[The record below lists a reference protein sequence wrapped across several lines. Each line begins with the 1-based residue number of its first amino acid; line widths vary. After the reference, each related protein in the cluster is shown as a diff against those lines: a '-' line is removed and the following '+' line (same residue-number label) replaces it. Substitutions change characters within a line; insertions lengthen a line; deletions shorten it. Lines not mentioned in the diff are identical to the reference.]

1 MFSEM
6 LSYPKAREVL
16 EVQEDQ
22 WGQRSSWLSRILRV
36 MKGVLEAL
44 VAQVDRSVLECP
56 NLGYLVLRGG
66 LVAPSWS
73 LLWGPLVPASQGR
86 LAARDNL
93 PPLCLPSL
101 LSFPGHLLS
110 PSLPLEN
117 MCSEVPAAQEGLSL
131 PFLLSVPS
139 DSYQTQWFRQD

>member
-1 MFSEM
+1 MFSEV
-6 LSYPKAREVL
+6 LSYPKAPEVL

-22 WGQRSSWLSRILRV
+22 WGQQSSWLNHILMV
-36 MKGVLEAL
+36 MKGVLEAP
-44 VAQVDRSVLECP
+44 VAQVDRSVLLSP
-56 NLGYLVLRGG
+56 NLGYLVLQGG

-73 LLWGPLVPASQGR
+73 LLWGPLVLASQGC
-86 LAARDNL
+86 LVAPDNL

-110 PSLPLEN
+110 PSLP
-117 MCSEVPAAQEGLSL
+117 SEDMRSVAPATQEDLSL